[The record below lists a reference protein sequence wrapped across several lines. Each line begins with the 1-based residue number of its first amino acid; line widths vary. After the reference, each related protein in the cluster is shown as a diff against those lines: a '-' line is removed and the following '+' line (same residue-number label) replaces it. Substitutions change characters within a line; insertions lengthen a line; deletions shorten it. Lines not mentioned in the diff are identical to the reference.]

1 MYIYIIILAIIF
13 TFLVSHYLNYTKINT
28 SNGIDIQQ
36 TEQPTPAVIDKMLAT
51 KLPSIFMYE
60 IELWD
65 GFDLL
70 IGYPYTTIST
80 VFKDNKELVKI
91 LKTEYLTPFALP
103 LTRDWQIGLINLTTT
118 WSNLSDKPTRETH
131 YNHLIA
137 NFSGLLMVCIIQP
150 SNFIAKQ
157 IDNIYSTQ
165 KVNGMTFTKYLESQS
180 EPNHDSQNTST
191 TTPTTTPTT
200 TTNVNYLTI
209 PIRPGHVMYI
219 PYGWY
224 YYIYCGQ
231 ENTECVYMDLINKTW
246 FA

>member
-1 MYIYIIILAIIF
+1 MYIYLIILAIIF
-13 TFLVSHYLNYTKINT
+13 TFLLSHYLNYTKINA
-28 SNGIDIQQ
+28 SGGIDIQQ
-36 TEQPTPAVIDKMLAT
+36 TEQPAPAVIDKMLAT

-70 IGYPYTTIST
+70 IGYPYDAIST

-91 LKTEYLTPFALP
+91 LKSEYLTPFALP
-103 LTRDWQIGLINLTTT
+103 LTRDWQISLNNLTVT
-118 WSNLSDKPTRETH
+118 WATLTEKPIREKH

-137 NFSGLLMVCIIQP
+137 NFSGLLMVCLIHP
-150 SNFIAKQ
+150 NSAKQ
-157 IDNIYSTQ
+157 IDTYNISSTPFP
-165 KVNGMTFTKYLESQS
+165 KHLETQ
-180 EPNHDSQNTST
+180 PVTST
-191 TTPTTTPTT
+191 PDNASTTVPLI
-200 TTNVNYLTI
+200 NYLTI
-209 PIRPGHVMYI
+209 PVRPGHVMYI

-231 ENTECVYMDLINKTW
+231 ENTGCVYMDLVNKTW

>member
-1 MYIYIIILAIIF
+1 MYIYLIILAIIF
-13 TFLVSHYLNYTKINT
+13 TFLLSHYLNYTKINA
-28 SNGIDIQQ
+28 SGGIDIQQ
-36 TEQPTPAVIDKMLAT
+36 TEQPAPAVIDKMLAT

-70 IGYPYTTIST
+70 IGYPYDAIST

-91 LKTEYLTPFALP
+91 LKSEYLAPFALP
-103 LTRDWQIGLINLTTT
+103 LTRDWQVGLNNLTVT
-118 WSNLSDKPTRETH
+118 WATLTEKPIREIH

-137 NFSGLLMVCIIQP
+137 NFSGLLMVCLIHP
-150 SNFIAKQ
+150 NSAKQ
-157 IDNIYSTQ
+157 IDTYNSASTPFP
-165 KVNGMTFTKYLESQS
+165 KHLETQ
-180 EPNHDSQNTST
+180 PTTST
-191 TTPTTTPTT
+191 PDNASTTVPLI
-200 TTNVNYLTI
+200 NYLTI
-209 PIRPGHVMYI
+209 PVRPGHVMYI

-231 ENTECVYMDLINKTW
+231 ENSGCVYMDLVNKTW

>member
-1 MYIYIIILAIIF
+1 MYIYLIILAIIL
-13 TFLVSHYLNYTKINT
+13 TFLLSHYLNYTKINAT
-28 SNGIDIQQ
+28 GGIDIQQ
-36 TEQPTPAVIDKMLAT
+36 TEQPAPAVIDKMLAT

-70 IGYPYTTIST
+70 IGYPYDVIST

-91 LKTEYLTPFALP
+91 LKSEYLAPFALP
-103 LTRDWQIGLINLTTT
+103 LTRDWQIGLNNLTAT
-118 WSNLSDKPTRETH
+118 WATLTDKPIREKH

-137 NFSGLLMVCIIQP
+137 NFSGLLMVCLIHP
-150 SNFIAKQ
+150 NSGKQ
-157 IDNIYSTQ
+157 VETYKNSGEIP
-165 KVNGMTFTKYLESQS
+165 FTKHLETQS
-180 EPNHDSQNTST
+180 SDI
-191 TTPTTTPTT
+191 
-200 TTNVNYLTI
+200 TTNTPITDNEITEPQYINYLTI
-209 PIRPGHVMYI
+209 PVRPGHVMYI

-231 ENTECVYMDLINKTW
+231 ENTGCVYMDLVNKTW

>member
-1 MYIYIIILAIIF
+1 MALIF
-13 TFLVSHYLNYTKINT
+13 TFLLSHYMNYTKINT

-36 TEQPTPAVIDKMLAT
+36 TEQPTAAVIDKMMAT

-70 IGYPYTTIST
+70 IGYPYDAIST

-91 LKTEYLTPFALP
+91 LKSEYLAPFALP
-103 LTRDWQIGLINLTTT
+103 LTRDWQVGLNNLTAT
-118 WSNLSDKPTRETH
+118 WSTLTTKPTRETH

-137 NFSGLLMVCIIQP
+137 NFSGLLMVCLIHP
-150 SNFIAKQ
+150 NSAKQ
-157 IDNIYSTQ
+157 VETYNTA
-165 KVNGMTFTKYLESQS
+165 TLFTKHLELQS
-180 EPNHDSQNTST
+180 TDTNTNDT
-191 TTPTTTPTT
+191 DKN
-200 TTNVNYLTI
+200 TNINYLTI
-209 PIRPGHVMYI
+209 PVRPGHIMYI

-231 ENTECVYMDLINKTW
+231 ENTGCVYMDLVNKTW
-246 FA
+246 FG

>member
-1 MYIYIIILAIIF
+1 MYIYLIILAIIF
-13 TFLVSHYLNYTKINT
+13 TFLLSHYLNYTKINT
-28 SNGIDIQQ
+28 SGGIDIQQ
-36 TEQPTPAVIDKMLAT
+36 TEQPAPAVIDKMLAT

-70 IGYPYTTIST
+70 IGYPYDAIST

-91 LKTEYLTPFALP
+91 LKSEYLAPFALP
-103 LTRDWQIGLINLTTT
+103 LTRDWNVGLNNLTAL
-118 WSNLSDKPTRETH
+118 WSTLTDKPVREKH

-137 NFSGLLMVCIIQP
+137 NFAGLLMVCLIHP
-150 SNFIAKQ
+150 NSAKQ
-157 IDNIYSTQ
+157 IDTYNNKDISFP
-165 KVNGMTFTKYLESQS
+165 KHLESQA
-180 EPNHDSQNTST
+180 PVTNDDTI
-191 TTPTTTPTT
+191 TPESM
-200 TTNVNYLTI
+200 NINYLTI
-209 PIRPGHVMYI
+209 PVRPGHVMYI

-231 ENTECVYMDLINKTW
+231 ENAGCVYMDLVNKTW